1 MKRSSI
7 TSIKH
12 YSRVKNLKKATNGT
26 HSLRVLCCLGFFA
39 SEFRELSAALFKPR
53 TGDEAGDEE
62 GVLPLETT
70 DGLPV
75 E

>member
-39 SEFRELSAALFKPR
+39 SEFRELSAALFEAK
-53 TGDEAGDEE
+53 TGDETGDKE
-62 GVLPLETT
+62 GILFLETT
-70 DGLPV
+70 HGLPV